1 MANANAI
8 YRTMAGVTDEN
19 LNMDHWAASDA
30 PKMTC
35 NTTMC
40 FAGHAVVAAGKALRW
55 QLDEST
61 GEWAA
66 SMTTEG
72 HSVEAFAA
80 DYLGLDDDQAEE
92 LFFETPAETVE
103 ELWDAIENLT
113 DVKRP
118 SLVSA

>member
-8 YRTMAGVTDEN
+8 YKTMAAITDEN
-19 LNMDHWAASDA
+19 LNMAHWAASDA

-40 FAGHAVVAAGKALRW
+40 LAGHAVVAAGKALRW
-55 QLDEST
+55 VLDEET
-61 GEWAA
+61 GEWNA
-66 SMTTEG
+66 SDTTDR
-72 HSVEAFAA
+72 HSVEDFAA
-80 DYLGLDDDQAEE
+80 EYLGLDEDQAEE